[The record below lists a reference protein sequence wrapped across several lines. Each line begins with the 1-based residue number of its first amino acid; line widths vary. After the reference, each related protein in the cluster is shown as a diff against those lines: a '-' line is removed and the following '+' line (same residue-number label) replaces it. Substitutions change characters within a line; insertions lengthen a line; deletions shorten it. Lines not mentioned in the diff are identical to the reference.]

1 MPQGVT
7 PVSLNKDVSFPN
19 LINWFNWVSKK
30 LKSKVEYKSSGIVEF
45 KSKVDAQ
52 EFADQAVAWAK
63 QRAESLL
70 AAKRKQVGKEIE
82 KERQT
87 LVEYLSQETNPI
99 IERAHNRLN
108 ETFNLDLSLPQ
119 PNFESDD
126 VILVKPDVDSQH
138 RNIDRGYGERV
149 VMKRKWSH
157 WLWVVPFESKE
168 RFKLPDTIENYYT
181 VSLKELIIQ
190 INQSIETSI
199 NNINQGI
206 NKYLDEDFKQRVD
219 VLFTKLK
226 TYLRNYQDSLKQAQ
240 IDQKLLLGK
249 QEQLVNELTS
259 VIPEAS
265 EKIKKAEGYI
275 EYTDILMRDK

>member
-1 MPQGVT
+1 
-7 PVSLNKDVSFPN
+7 
-19 LINWFNWVSKK
+19 
-30 LKSKVEYKSSGIVEF
+30 
-45 KSKVDAQ
+45 
-52 EFADQAVAWAK
+52 
-63 QRAESLL
+63 
-70 AAKRKQVGKEIE
+70 
-82 KERQT
+82 
-87 LVEYLSQETNPI
+87 
-99 IERAHNRLN
+99 
-108 ETFNLDLSLPQ
+108 
-119 PNFESDD
+119 
-126 VILVKPDVDSQH
+126 
-138 RNIDRGYGERV
+138 
-149 VMKRKWSH
+149 MKRKWSH

-219 VLFTKLK
+219 LLFTKLK